1 MRNLILFDS
10 GNPIIAHS
18 GEVNKKK
25 PQLVSRPLPQC
36 SELLLACMKD
46 GRLCRARR
54 NVHYQQLLQNKN
66 ERKTKCSDKKEAIG
80 NELLG
85 NAFFLN
91 DAFRTFQSRQAAK
104 LAFLGTLKLRFRDQ
118 RD

>member
-1 MRNLILFDS
+1 MQRTTEFTASIL
-10 GNPIIAHS
+10 A
-18 GEVNKKK
+18 
-25 PQLVSRPLPQC
+25 
-36 SELLLACMKD
+36 ATTKD
-46 GRLCRARR
+46 
-54 NVHYQQLLQNKN
+54 

>member
-1 MRNLILFDS
+1 MRSLIPFVS
-10 GNPIIAHS
+10 GHHLIVNS
-18 GEVNKKK
+18 DEVNKKK
-25 PQLVSRPLPQC
+25 PQLASRPLPQC